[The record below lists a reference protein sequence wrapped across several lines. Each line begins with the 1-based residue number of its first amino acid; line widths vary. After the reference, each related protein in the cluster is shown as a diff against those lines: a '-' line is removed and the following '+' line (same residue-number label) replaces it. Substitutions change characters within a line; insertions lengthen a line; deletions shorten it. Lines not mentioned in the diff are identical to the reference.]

1 MINSALVIGGN
12 SFIGIHLVS
21 ELIRRNVNTSVY
33 VRSIKTIPEEW
44 IGKVKVIE
52 GDLID
57 NNSILNIGDKFDVVF
72 HLAAY
77 VHKTPKS
84 DDEKKYVYAVNVEG
98 TKKLLESLS
107 DSVNNIVFFSSVS
120 VYGNDIGR
128 DIDEITPTNPTT
140 IYGKTKLSA
149 ERLVIDYGNKHKIK
163 TTILRLPLVYGPGN
177 KGNIYNMIKAID
189 NRRFV
194 MIGRGQNKRS
204 MVYVGNVVDAAME
217 VLNKEMS
224 DGKVYL
230 ITDGTD
236 YTVSDLYRLIS
247 KGLGRNPL
255 PFYIPMGIAGILAIA
270 GDIGK
275 KIIRKSLPFNSE
287 VLGKL
292 TGSLT
297 FSSGRI
303 QRDIGF
309 KPKYNLFNTIDETVR
324 WYETGRYKSVSGG
337 QMADM

>member
-1 MINSALVIGGN
+1 MINSALVTGGN
-12 SFIGIHLVS
+12 SFIGIHLVN
-21 ELIRRNVNTSVY
+21 ELIRRNVNIVVY
-33 VRSIKTIPEEW
+33 VRSIKTIPDEW

-77 VHKTPKS
+77 VHKIPKS
-84 DDEKKYVYAVNVEG
+84 DDEKKYVFAVNVEG
-98 TKKLLESLS
+98 TKNLLESLS
-107 DSVNNIVFFSSVS
+107 DSVGNIVFFSSVS
-120 VYGNDIGR
+120 VYGNDMGR
-128 DIDEITPTNPTT
+128 NLDEITSTNPTT
-140 IYGKTKLSA
+140 LYGKTKLSA
-149 ERLVIDYGNKHKIK
+149 EQLVIDYGNKHKFK

-194 MIGRGQNKRS
+194 MMGRGLNKRS
-204 MVYVGNVVDAAME
+204 MVYVGNVVDAAMA
-217 VLNKEMS
+217 VLNTEVS

-230 ITDGTD
+230 ITDGID
-236 YTVSDLYRLIS
+236 YTVRDLYKLIS

-255 PFYIPMGIAGILAIA
+255 PFNVPMGIAKMLAMA
-270 GDIGK
+270 GDIGN
-275 KIIRKSLPFNSE
+275 KIIRKPLPFNSE

-292 TGSLT
+292 TDSLT

-303 QRDIGF
+303 QKDIGF
-309 KPKYNLFNTIDETVR
+309 KPKYNLYNTIDEIIRWYKTVR
-324 WYETGRYKSVSGG
+324 HRPASSR
-337 QMADM
+337 QND

>member
-1 MINSALVIGGN
+1 MINSALVTGGN
-12 SFIGIHLVS
+12 SFIGIHLVN
-21 ELIRRNVNTSVY
+21 ELIRRNVNIVVY
-33 VRSIKTIPEEW
+33 VRSIKTIPDEW

-77 VHKTPKS
+77 VHKIPKS
-84 DDEKKYVYAVNVEG
+84 DDEKKYVFAVNVEG
-98 TKKLLESLS
+98 TKNLLESLS
-107 DSVNNIVFFSSVS
+107 DSVGNIVFFSSVS
-120 VYGNDIGR
+120 VYGNDMGR
-128 DIDEITPTNPTT
+128 NLDEDTSTNPTT
-140 IYGKTKLSA
+140 LYGKTKLSA
-149 ERLVIDYGNKHKIK
+149 EQLVIDYGNKHKFK

-194 MIGRGQNKRS
+194 MMGRGLNKRS
-204 MVYVGNVVDAAME
+204 MVYVGNVVDAAMA
-217 VLNKEMS
+217 VLNTEVS

-230 ITDGTD
+230 ITDGID
-236 YTVSDLYRLIS
+236 YTVRDLYKLIS

-255 PFYIPMGIAGILAIA
+255 PFNVPMGIAKMLAMA
-270 GDIGK
+270 GDIGN
-275 KIIRKSLPFNSE
+275 KIIRKPLPFNSE

-292 TGSLT
+292 TDSLT

-303 QRDIGF
+303 QKDIGF
-309 KPKYNLFNTIDETVR
+309 KPKYNLYNTIDEIIRWYKTVR
-324 WYETGRYKSVSGG
+324 HRPASSR
-337 QMADM
+337 QND

>member
-1 MINSALVIGGN
+1 MINSALVTGGN
-12 SFIGIHLVS
+12 SFIGIHLVN
-21 ELIRRNVNTSVY
+21 ELIRRNVNIVVY
-33 VRSIKTIPEEW
+33 VRSIKTIPGEW

-77 VHKTPKS
+77 VHKTPKT
-84 DDEKKYVYAVNVEG
+84 DDEKEYVYAVNVEG
-98 TKKLLESLS
+98 TKNLLDFIPKSIKH
-107 DSVNNIVFFSSVS
+107 IVFFSSVS
-120 VYGNDIGR
+120 VYGNEVGTNL
-128 DIDEITPTNPTT
+128 DEITSTNPTT
-140 IYGKTKLSA
+140 LYGKTKLSA
-149 ERLVIDYGNKHKIK
+149 EQLVIDYGNKYKIK

-194 MIGRGQNKRS
+194 MMGRGLNKRS
-204 MVYVGNVVDAAME
+204 MVYVGNVVNAAME

-230 ITDGTD
+230 ITDGID
-236 YTVSDLYRLIS
+236 YTVRDLYRLIS

-255 PFYIPMGIAGILAIA
+255 PFYVPMGIARMLAIA
-270 GDIGK
+270 GDIGN
-275 KIIRKSLPFNSE
+275 KIVTKSLPFNSE
-287 VLGKL
+287 ILGKL
-292 TGSLT
+292 TDSLT

-303 QRDIGF
+303 QEDIGL
-309 KPKYNLFNTIDETVR
+309 KPKYNLYNTIDETIR
-324 WYETGRYKSVSGG
+324 WYKTVRRRSASSR
-337 QMADM
+337 QSD

>member
-1 MINSALVIGGN
+1 MINSALVTGGN
-12 SFIGIHLVS
+12 SFIGKHLIN
-21 ELIRRNVNTSVY
+21 ELIRRNVNVF
-33 VRSIKTIPEEW
+33 VFIRNIKTIPDEW

-57 NNSILNIGDKFDVVF
+57 NNSILNIGEKFDTVF

-84 DDEKKYVYAVNVEG
+84 DDEKEYVYAVNVEG
-98 TKKLLESLS
+98 TRNLLDVLS

-120 VYGNDIGR
+120 VYGNGMGR
-128 DIDEITPTNPTT
+128 DIDEMALTNPTT

-149 ERLVIDYGNKHKIK
+149 EQLVIDYGNKHKIK

-189 NRRFV
+189 NKQFV
-194 MIGRGQNKRS
+194 MMGRGINKRS
-204 MVYVGNVVDAAME
+204 IVYAGNVVDAAME

-230 ITDGTD
+230 VTDGID
-236 YTVSDLYRLIS
+236 YTVRDLYRLIS
-247 KGLGRNPL
+247 KGLGRNPFPL
-255 PFYIPMGIAGILAIA
+255 YVPMGIAKILAVA
-270 GDIGK
+270 GDIGT
-275 KIIRKSLPFNSE
+275 KIIRKPLPFNSE

-292 TGSLT
+292 TESLT

-303 QRDIGF
+303 QEDVGF
-309 KPKYNLFNTIDETVR
+309 KPKYNLYNTIDETVR
-324 WYETGRYKSVSGG
+324 WYKTGGINR
-337 QMADM
+337 

>member
-1 MINSALVIGGN
+1 MINSALVTGGN
-12 SFIGIHLVS
+12 SFIGKHLVN
-21 ELIRRNVNTSVY
+21 ELIRRNVNVF
-33 VRSIKTIPEEW
+33 VFIRNIKIIPDEW
-44 IGKVKVIE
+44 IGKVNVIE

-57 NNSILNIGDKFDVVF
+57 NNSILNIGDKFDAVF

-84 DDEKKYVYAVNVEG
+84 DDEKEYVYAVNVEG
-98 TKKLLESLS
+98 TRNLLEVLS

-120 VYGNDIGR
+120 VYGNGMGR
-128 DIDEITPTNPTT
+128 DIDEMASTNPTT
-140 IYGKTKLSA
+140 LYGKTKLSA
-149 ERLVIDYGNKHKIK
+149 EQLVIDYGNKHKIK

-194 MIGRGQNKRS
+194 MMGRGINKRS
-204 MVYVGNVVDAAME
+204 LVYAGNVVEAAIE
-217 VLNKEMS
+217 VLDKEVS

-230 ITDGTD
+230 ITDGID
-236 YTVSDLYRLIS
+236 YTVRDLYRLIS

-255 PFYIPMGIAGILAIA
+255 PFYIPMGIARMLAIA

-275 KIIRKSLPFNSE
+275 KIIRRSLPFNSE

-292 TGSLT
+292 TESLT

-303 QRDIGF
+303 QEDVGF
-309 KPKYNLFNTIDETVR
+309 KPKYNLYNTIDETVR
-324 WYETGRYKSVSGG
+324 WYKTGGISR
-337 QMADM
+337 